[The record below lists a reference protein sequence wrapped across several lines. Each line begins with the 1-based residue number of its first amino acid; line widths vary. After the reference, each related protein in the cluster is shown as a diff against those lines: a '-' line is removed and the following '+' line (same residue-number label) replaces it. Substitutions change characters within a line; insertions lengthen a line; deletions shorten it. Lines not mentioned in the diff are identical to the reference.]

1 MNTIAQKPLPSPK
14 EKPMFPI
21 RSFAPLL
28 ALLLALP
35 AQAGEVSVAVAANF
49 TAPMNAIAAE
59 FAKDTG
65 HVAKPAFGA
74 TGKFYAQIKNG
85 APFQMLLSADDE
97 TPTKLAQEGLAD
109 PASRFTYAIGTL
121 VLWSAKPGVVNAN
134 AEVLKKGQF
143 NKLAL
148 ANPKLAPYGK
158 AAVEVLTGMG
168 LLESVTPKFVLG
180 ENIAQTWQFAST
192 GNADLGFVAL
202 SQVMKDG
209 KIASGSGWI
218 VPAKLH
224 TPIRQDAVILASG
237 KGNPAAEA
245 LAKYLKSDKAK
256 AIIRGYGYDI

>member
-1 MNTIAQKPLPSPK
+1 MSA
-14 EKPMFPI
+14 I
-21 RSFAPLL
+21 RPFAPLL

-97 TPTKLAQEGLAD
+97 TPAKLAQEGLAD
-109 PASRFTYAIGTL
+109 PASRFTYAVGTL
-121 VLWSAKPGVVNAN
+121 VLWSAQPGFVDGKGD
-134 AEVLKKGQF
+134 VLKKGQF

-168 LLESVTPKFVLG
+168 LLENITPKFVLG
-180 ENIAQTWQFAST
+180 ENIAQTYQFAMT
-192 GNADLGFVAL
+192 GNAELGFVAL

-209 KIASGSGWI
+209 KVGSGSAWI
-218 VPAKLH
+218 VPGKLH
-224 TPIRQDAVILASG
+224 TPIRQDAVILIAG

-245 LAKYLKSDKAK
+245 LVKYLKSDKAK
-256 AIIRGYGYDI
+256 AIIKAYGYDI